1 MGTARGYFGFTDEE
15 HEAGIAAEEDRHAR
29 QLVATPLPAGAME
42 CSECDHVETD
52 AIFLDTET
60 CSKCGGMLT
69 AVDFDD

>member
-1 MGTARGYFGFTDEE
+1 MSKYFADASGTEISDARGE
-15 HEAGIAAEEDRHAR
+15 
-29 QLVATPLPAGAME
+29 LVATPLPVGAME